1 MKKLTQRTVVVGLLS
16 AGLLLAGGGTAFAD
30 KPAKHPHG
38 HGHGGDLTSIGNAG
52 ILNGNQIYMPIQIP
66 INVCGNAIGILGN
79 AQASCEGG
87 AYAVIW

>member
-1 MKKLTQRTVVVGLLS
+1 MKKLTQRTVAVGLLS
-16 AGLLLAGGGTAFAD
+16 AGLVLAGGGTAFAD
-30 KPAKHPHG
+30 RPAKG
-38 HGHGGDLTSIGNAG
+38 GGGDLTSIGNAG

-66 INVCGNAIGILGN
+66 INVCGNAIGFLGN